1 VEKEDASVFGS
12 RPKAE
17 TRPALPGIHRNRG
30 PFEEFWSRFRKNRLA
45 VAGLA
50 VVLVYM
56 AAALLADVIYS
67 YDFITSN
74 QISNAFAPVGTEAG
88 VEWDGKETTHLYIC
102 GADNFGRD
110 VLGRIVHGARVSM
123 IIGFTTVL
131 FAIALGG
138 SLGAMAGYFG
148 GPLETVIMRG
158 ADILLA
164 IPNVLLA
171 LAIVASLG
179 PSFRNLLLAIG
190 VTSLPIFVRLV
201 RASVLSVKDQEFIE
215 AALAQG
221 AGDLRVLLQHVLPN
235 CMAPVIVQATLGMA
249 QSILSAAALS
259 FLGLGIQPPSPEW
272 GNMLSEARPYIIS
285 APHTL
290 IFPGLAIMTVI
301 LAFNLIGD
309 GLRDAL
315 DPKLKG

>member
-1 VEKEDASVFGS
+1 MSGS
-12 RPKAE
+12 APKPEPRPVL
-17 TRPALPGIHRNRG
+17 RGVSRHRG
-30 PFEEFWSRFRKNRLA
+30 PVEEFWSRFRKNRLA
-45 VAGLA
+45 VAGLT
-50 VVLVYM
+50 VVLVY
-56 AAALLADVIYS
+56 AAVAVLADGLYS
-67 YDFITSN
+67 YDFITGN
-74 QISNAFAPVGTEAG
+74 QIPNAFAPVGTAAK
-88 VEWDGKETTHLYIC
+88 VEWDGKESIHLYVC

-123 IIGFTTVL
+123 IIGFTTIV
-131 FAIALGG
+131 FAVAIGG
-138 SLGAMAGYFG
+138 GLGAVAGYFG

-164 IPNVLLA
+164 IPSILFA
-171 LAIVASLG
+171 LAIVAALG
-179 PSFRNLLLAIG
+179 PSFQNLLLAIG
-190 VTSLPIFVRLV
+190 ITSLPVFVRLV
-201 RASVLSVKDQEFIE
+201 RASVLSVKEQEFVE
-215 AALAQG
+215 AAWAQG
-221 AGDLRVLLQHVLPN
+221 AGNLRILLLHVLPN

-272 GNMLSEARPYIIS
+272 GNMLSESRPYIIS

-315 DPKLKG
+315 DPKLKSGAT